1 MTGIDTP
8 QWQPLSAL
16 AQIAR
21 DIDEQFAN
29 TREQYDTLLEARD
42 RPHGLDDA
50 IVTRFIRLIT
60 GQERSLRPLTQ
71 LPQSRHSVSRTPKQP
86 RAHRMAVS
94 FNASTLWIDTYDR
107 RALASSRT
115 ECYRQRA

>member
-42 RPHGLDDA
+42 RPHVLDDA
-50 IVTRFIRLIT
+50 IVTRFIRLT
-60 GQERSLRPLTQ
+60 TDELEFLPVYREQLARWYQGRP
-71 LPQSRHSVSRTPKQP
+71 SSVQI
-86 RAHRMAVS
+86 
-94 FNASTLWIDTYDR
+94 LELEIG
-107 RALASSRT
+107 
-115 ECYRQRA
+115 